1 MMNTKGFTLIELLV
15 VVTIIGVLSLL
26 LGSSLQGSVGSSRIE
41 SEVKEMYSD
50 LMQGRARAIHRD
62 HIYFVQINAGPG
74 TYQITEDT
82 DDDGTIS
89 VGDTT
94 LFSAAKSLNDPV
106 TWAGGTIQLS
116 TRGVLSPTGTI
127 RFTPGWTGGS
137 TPDYDCLVLSQTMIN
152 MGRMNNGGT
161 TCVVR

>member
-62 HIYFVQINAGPG
+62 HIYFVQINTGAG

-82 DDDGTIS
+82 DDSGTNNA
-89 VGDTT
+89 GDTT
-94 LFSAAKSLNDPV
+94 LFSVAKPLNDPV
-106 TWAGGTIQLS
+106 TWAGGTIQCDTKGLLS
-116 TRGVLSPTGTI
+116 STGTI
-127 RFTPGWTGGS
+127 QFTPGWSGGR

-152 MGRMNNGGT
+152 MGKMSGGS
-161 TCVVR
+161 CVVR